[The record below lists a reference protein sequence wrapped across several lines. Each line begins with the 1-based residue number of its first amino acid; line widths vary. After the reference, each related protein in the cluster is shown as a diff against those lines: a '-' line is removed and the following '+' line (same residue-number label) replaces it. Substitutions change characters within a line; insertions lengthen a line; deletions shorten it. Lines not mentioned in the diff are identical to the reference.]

1 MPDVSSSSFLNQ
13 VQVPQT
19 ANPAIST
26 VASSAAASASSTTSA
41 TQGPSLGKDD
51 FLKLLLA
58 ELQNQDPTKPMD
70 DSQTIAQM
78 AQFSALEATQQ
89 LQQTIQQSNNVQSV
103 FQAGALI
110 GKYVDANQSDGTEI
124 TGAVTG
130 VDFTSTNGVMSPT
143 LLVNGKDVDY
153 STIVK
158 VSSTPIT
165 STPLGDTSSSAATTP
180 TSTATTS
187 SSASNGSTVTTGG
200 TGTTPVSTSP
210 SGATTT
216 TPTTSSSGVNGST
229 VTTGGT
235 GTTPVSTTPSGTTTT
250 NTTPSG
256 TTSATAVTTSGTT
269 PAN

>member
-1 MPDVSSSSFLNQ
+1 MPDITSSSFLNQ

-26 VASSAAASASSTTSA
+26 LGGSSSSTPSTGS
-41 TQGPSLGKDD
+41 TQGPTLGKDQ

-110 GKYVDANQSDGTEI
+110 GKYVEANQSDGTDV

-130 VDFTSTNGVMSPT
+130 VNFTSTNGVMSPT
-143 LLVNGKDVDY
+143 LQVNGKDIDY
-153 STIVK
+153 GTIVK
-158 VSSTPIT
+158 VSSTPI
-165 STPLGDTSSSAATTP
+165 
-180 TSTATTS
+180 
-187 SSASNGSTVTTGG
+187 
-200 TGTTPVSTSP
+200 
-210 SGATTT
+210 
-216 TPTTSSSGVNGST
+216 
-229 VTTGGT
+229 
-235 GTTPVSTTPSGTTTT
+235 
-250 NTTPSG
+250 
-256 TTSATAVTTSGTT
+256 SATAL
-269 PAN
+269 